1 MLPADGDAMRFV
13 LATAALLS
21 CLRCSIAL
29 AEDSRPRDASA
40 RRPRP
45 VTAMLNDGRKISG
58 RIASTTDDSRL
69 DLVVA
74 SERVHLTAHLRWE
87 QVASFKVRDRQI
99 SVPRLRKQLSK
110 YMLPESPSK
119 NGVSKPLRIAPLLN
133 EETGEPIVSHQMTP
147 RSVQMGARLAS
158 WDQDAEP
165 DGLLLEL
172 FVLDGSGHPTVI
184 PGELTAR
191 LTGIR
196 QAVTGGRSTL
206 DRKSPVTPLE
216 QWSLTVR
223 NSDFADG
230 RAVVKLPFRSLQ
242 PDRDLNIAA
251 ETLLEISYGV
261 SSVGVFK
268 ASQPDVLIR
277 QPSFFRD
284 ELFQS
289 TGDRLL
295 PSESPATQSQR
306 PLSRDPRREVFRP
319 TFQVR

>member
-21 CLRCSIAL
+21 CLRCSNAL
-29 AEDSRPRDASA
+29 AEENRSREASA
-40 RRPRP
+40 RLPRP
-45 VTAMLNDGRKISG
+45 VTAILNDGRQISG
-58 RIASTTDDSRL
+58 RVAATTDDSQL

-87 QVASFKVRDRQI
+87 QVVSFKVRDRQV
-99 SVPRLRKQLSK
+99 SVARLRKQRSK

-119 NGVSKPLRIAPLLN
+119 NGVSKQLRITPLLN
-133 EETGEPIVSHQMTP
+133 EDTGEPIVSNQSTP
-147 RSVQMGARLAS
+147 RSVQMEARLAS

-172 FVLDGSGHPTVI
+172 FVLDGTGHPTVA
-184 PGELTAR
+184 PGQLTAK

-196 QAVTGGRSTL
+196 QQATGGRGTL
-206 DRKSPVTPLE
+206 DRKPPVRPLE
-216 QWSLTVR
+216 QWSLTVS
-223 NSDFADG
+223 NSDFTDG
-230 RAVVKLPFRSLQ
+230 RAVVKLPFRMLQ

-277 QPSFFRD
+277 RPSRFRN
-284 ELFQS
+284 ELFLS

-295 PSESPATQSQR
+295 PSEAPTTQSD
-306 PLSRDPRREVFRP
+306 PPSSRKPRREIFRP